1 MDPVRASGGGG
12 GGRGHRV
19 LRQGS
24 LNEFR
29 RGRERDGVLHGGH
42 VGRYT
47 SDEVGERD
55 EKSGECWQ
63 KQTPTTRDD
72 LSKVTGYIA
81 HSGLRIWYN
90 TVVEDNLIRST

>member
-1 MDPVRASGGGG
+1 MDPVRSTGGGG

-29 RGRERDGVLHGGH
+29 RGRERDGVLRGGH
-42 VGRYT
+42 VGRDT

-55 EKSGECWQ
+55 E
-63 KQTPTTRDD
+63 
-72 LSKVTGYIA
+72 
-81 HSGLRIWYN
+81 
-90 TVVEDNLIRST
+90 